1 MNFHYIIKFLIKINL
16 LFKTLMN
23 KKTIN
28 PKARTHVQW
37 IINSLT
43 ISRILLGLPI
53 IVTLTYKLYDFC
65 ILLILLGGLT
75 DYLDGYYARKYNSQ
89 SILGAKLDPLADK
102 IMLLGPI
109 IWLAHED
116 LIPLWAI
123 WLLLSRELLITS
135 WRANIPTGGPA
146 SIHGKYKT
154 LLQFGSIILLLWP
167 KNWGTLNNIYILN
180 KLGYILFWI
189 SLYLA
194 ISSGIKYI
202 SNQKEHHQH

>member
-1 MNFHYIIKFLIKINL
+1 
-16 LFKTLMN
+16 MN
-23 KKTIN
+23 KKPIN
-28 PKARTHVQW
+28 PKARIHLKW

-53 IVTLTYKLYDFC
+53 IFTLKYQLNDLC

-75 DYLDGYYARKYNSQ
+75 DYLDGYYARKYNIQ

-102 IMLLGPI
+102 IMLLGPM
-109 IWLAHED
+109 IWLAHEN

-135 WRANIPTGGPA
+135 WRANISTGGPA

-154 LLQFGSIILLLWP
+154 LLQFGSIIFLLWP
-167 KNWGTLNNIYILN
+167 KTWGTINNIYVLN
-180 KLGYILFWI
+180 KIGYILFWM

-194 ISSGIKYI
+194 ISSGVQYI
-202 SNQKEHHQH
+202 TNQKEHHQH